1 MVNAIFLRFL
11 MIFLGFF
18 EKICDFCME
27 IYGNGGNGGRRGVIG
42 QKMHEVLLLVG
53 AIHAELCSDIARLG
67 REW

>member
-1 MVNAIFLRFL
+1 
-11 MIFLGFF
+11 
-18 EKICDFCME
+18 ME
-27 IYGNGGNGGRRGVIG
+27 TGELGGRRGVIG